1 MSDRCCPN
9 CDCHWCGWTPDE
21 KYPWWSWENA
31 NPDVVARRTDGVV
44 MEQCKDSWRVGDP
57 AGEFGT
63 VVWEIDFIEHHE
75 ALAAY
80 DESYPREV
88 SDE

>member
-1 MSDRCCPN
+1 MRSEHCPN

-31 NPDVVARRTDGVV
+31 NPDVVARRSDGVV
-44 MEQCKDSWRVGDP
+44 MEQIGEGWRAGD
-57 AGEFGT
+57 
-63 VVWEIDFIEHHE
+63 WQSDWLEHQD

-80 DESYPREV
+80 DEHNPREGG
-88 SDE
+88 E

>member
-1 MSDRCCPN
+1 
-9 CDCHWCGWTPDE
+9 
-21 KYPWWSWENA
+21 
-31 NPDVVARRTDGVV
+31 
-44 MEQCKDSWRVGDP
+44 MEQRKDSWRVDA

-63 VVWEIDFIEHHE
+63 VVWEIDFIEHQD